1 MEIEALIIYILQVVF
16 LLLESYITYLL
27 LKYLK
32 QKPLGMQTLLDKVVK
47 DAITCI
53 LFHQI
58 LGVFIIGLIVEF
70 ARPLKDDVAFIITT
84 LFRFSTVSRFWTIF
98 SVIMV
103 RYVLV
108 FYPTYLDIFDEIV
121 TRRIIRCLVC
131 IFSAIIVMADST
143 NNEKY
148 YLLKGFDSLDIE
160 KSPKFLTMLFIFLV
174 IVLIITQYQ
183 IEKFKKSVDSQ
194 CFDNLKTIQDGQE
207 GGERQRNQM
216 DSNTYKTEIITGITL
231 GLLNAFFQL
240 LVYLRHGDLYLNSL
254 RKTLLLQV
262 TTVILVLMFICKN
275 EKIHDYMKH
284 RIQSLIYCPSFGI
297 FQIHND
303 NSRIHAIY
311 KPKYEVHDNINFHK
325 NEEEIDIQCNEIQV
339 KHESNVHEFS
349 SIIFVKEYRKQEKV
363 SNSTNSDQASVSSNA
378 DDENK
383 WNDIDPMP
391 GCSHWTEN

>member
-1 MEIEALIIYILQVVF
+1 MEIEALIIYILQVLF

-70 ARPLKDDVAFIITT
+70 TRPLKDDVAFIITT

-108 FYPTYLDIFDEIV
+108 FYPTYLDIFDEII

-207 GGERQRNQM
+207 GGQRQRNQM
-216 DSNTYKTEIITGITL
+216 DSNTYKTEIITGISL

-240 LVYLRHGDLYLNSL
+240 LIYFRHGDLYLNSL
-254 RKTLLLQV
+254 RKTLFLQV

-275 EKIHDYMKH
+275 EMSECLRTYG
-284 RIQSLIYCPSFGI
+284 P
-297 FQIHND
+297 QII
-303 NSRIHAIY
+303 RV
-311 KPKYEVHDNINFHK
+311 P
-325 NEEEIDIQCNEIQV
+325 QLQV
-339 KHESNVHEFS
+339 E
-349 SIIFVKEYRKQEKV
+349 
-363 SNSTNSDQASVSSNA
+363 D
-378 DDENK
+378 
-383 WNDIDPMP
+383 
-391 GCSHWTEN
+391 

>member
-1 MEIEALIIYILQVVF
+1 
-16 LLLESYITYLL
+16 
-27 LKYLK
+27 
-32 QKPLGMQTLLDKVVK
+32 MQTLLDKVVK

-108 FYPTYLDIFDEIV
+108 FYPTYLDIFDEII

-207 GGERQRNQM
+207 GGETQRNQM
-216 DSNTYKTEIITGITL
+216 DSNTYKTEIITGISL

-240 LVYLRHGDLYLNSL
+240 L
-254 RKTLLLQV
+254 
-262 TTVILVLMFICKN
+262 
-275 EKIHDYMKH
+275 
-284 RIQSLIYCPSFGI
+284 IYF
-297 FQIHND
+297 
-303 NSRIHAIY
+303 
-311 KPKYEVHDNINFHK
+311 
-325 NEEEIDIQCNEIQV
+325 
-339 KHESNVHEFS
+339 
-349 SIIFVKEYRKQEKV
+349 
-363 SNSTNSDQASVSSNA
+363 
-378 DDENK
+378 
-383 WNDIDPMP
+383 
-391 GCSHWTEN
+391 